1 MILWDRCFP
10 YFTDESSRLRVVNV
24 QVNLFSLQVVSSPS
38 RPHGLQHARLLCP
51 SPFPGVCS
59 SSCPLN
65 QWCHLILFFPLLLL
79 LSIFPSIRV
88 FSKESAVC
96 IRWPKYWNFSF
107 SISLSKEY
115 SGLISFKIDWFALL
129 AFQRV
134 SRAFSSTTVRKHQL
148 FNTLPSLMSSSHV
161 CTWLPVNLLKAI

>member
-1 MILWDRCFP
+1 MP
-10 YFTDESSRLRVVNV
+10 N
-24 QVNLFSLQVVSSPS
+24 SL
-38 RPHGLQHARLLCP
+38 RPHGLQHTRLLCP
-51 SPFPGVCS
+51 SRVWS
-59 SSCPLN
+59 NSRPLN

-148 FNTLPSLMSSSHV
+148 FNTLPSLLSSSHI
-161 CTWLPVNLLKAI
+161 CTWLPVNWLKAI

>member
-1 MILWDRCFP
+1 MILWDRYFP

-51 SPFPGVCS
+51 SPSPGVCS

-115 SGLISFKIDWFALL
+115 SGLISFKIDQFDPLL
-129 AFQRV
+129 SKGLSRV
-134 SRAFSSTTVRKHQL
+134 FSNTTVGKHR
-148 FNTLPSLMSSSHV
+148 FFGALPSLSSSCHIHTHLV
-161 CTWLPVNLLKAI
+161 ERPQP

>member
-1 MILWDRCFP
+1 MILWDRYFP

-51 SPFPGVCS
+51 SPSPGVCS

-115 SGLISFKIDWFALL
+115 SGLISFKPDWFALL
-129 AFQRV
+129 AFQG
-134 SRAFSSTTVRKHQL
+134 SLKSLLWHHSSKASTLQYSAFFIVQL
-148 FNTLPSLMSSSHV
+148 SHLYM
-161 CTWLPVNLLKAI
+161 TAS